1 MNSADLI
8 SLLPGTTIHVAD
20 RGHALIGAALLPGVF
35 TAAIASRR
43 AYLNSLHTDVFEPK
57 GPALAYQIAGSP
69 QLTRQGNAFAAFI
82 TATSTAPSPLP
93 SLRQLARQHG
103 ARLLLHRIHPDR
115 LVFHLPTA
123 QVSVTSAGQVHV
135 TPR

>member
-1 MNSADLI
+1 MNSADLVP
-8 SLLPGTTIHVAD
+8 LLPGTTIHLAD

-43 AYLNSLHTDVFEPK
+43 AYLNFLHTDVFDPK
-57 GPALAYQIAGSP
+57 GPALAYQIAGPP
-69 QLTRQGNAFAAFI
+69 QLTQQGAAFAAFVA
-82 TATSTAPSPLP
+82 ATSTAPSPLP

-115 LVFHLPTA
+115 MIFHLPQA
-123 QVSVTSAGQVHV
+123 QVSVTTAGQVHV